1 LSENR
6 PGKPH
11 QPQQVLHSLT
21 SSSSPQQRPRQSP
34 IVNSPDKEKRRRR
47 RRTTTTK
54 DCQKTTDKAAAAT
67 TTATEKK
74 KKKANQNNK
83 RSTLEAGPIS
93 AISRPKNAGEK
104 TRCKSPRASKLPA
117 FRKQPEH
124 AHI

>member
-34 IVNSPDKEKRRRR
+34 IVNSPDKEKKRRRR
-47 RRTTTTK
+47 RRPTTK
-54 DCQKTTDKAAAAT
+54 DCQKTTDKA
-67 TTATEKK
+67 ATEKK

-117 FRKQPEH
+117 FRKQPEN